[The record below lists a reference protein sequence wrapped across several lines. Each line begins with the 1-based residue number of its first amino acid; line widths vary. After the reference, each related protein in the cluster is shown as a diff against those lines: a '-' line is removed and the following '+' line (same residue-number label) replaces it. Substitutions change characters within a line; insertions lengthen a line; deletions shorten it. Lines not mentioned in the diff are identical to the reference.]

1 MVLFEEIL
9 LIIANAMADLSRT
22 ANHKFIHQNNKAK
35 HLELCN
41 SSFGAEAHL
50 TQISPR
56 SSPGN
61 LCVSCVS
68 DLYEIIWISASYM
81 T

>member
-56 SSPGN
+56 SHPD
-61 LCVSCVS
+61 LAQATCV
-68 DLYEIIWISASYM
+68 
-81 T
+81 